1 LATLSCCADLTQFD
15 KTFEIFFGGKLIA
28 CNFSSEKVS
37 SIICIC
43 QFDGPGHHR
52 EVPWA
57 LLGLT
62 QEFRQLGDIAG
73 NPPRL
78 IGHDNQALS
87 GSIDCSDF
95 SRGWP
100 MQAGRP
106 FSRNSL

>member
-1 LATLSCCADLTQFD
+1 MRIECGSIKTQ
-15 KTFEIFFGGKLIA
+15 T
-28 CNFSSEKVS
+28 
-37 SIICIC
+37 
-43 QFDGPGHHR
+43 R
-52 EVPWA
+52 RRM
-57 LLGLT
+57 LLGK
-62 QEFRQLGDIAG
+62 QLGQLRDIDR

-78 IGHDNQALS
+78 IGHNNQALS